1 MVTAVVDDRRVVFD
15 CIQCLFRKSVSGVGN
30 TDVEVLT
37 VLVRFICQ
45 IQGNLALPVQG
56 YTVYY
61 GVFHQCLQQERRN
74 LPFSDITVHRRF
86 KGKGFFSVP
95 QLLDADICL
104 NVFQL
109 FLHIALLLGILE
121 NVAHIVGQH
130 RCDLND
136 LAFVI
141 LIRNAMDQAQAVQK
155 EVRLDLFLRIF
166 QLGFL
171 FCKLFFIDRN
181 FQSLYFPQQ
190 FLEFAAHRLQ
200 L

>member
-1 MVTAVVDDRRVVFD
+1 M
-15 CIQCLFRKSVSGVGN
+15 
-30 TDVEVLT
+30 
-37 VLVRFICQ
+37 
-45 IQGNLALPVQG
+45 
-56 YTVYY
+56 
-61 GVFHQCLQQERRN
+61 
-74 LPFSDITVHRRF
+74 
-86 KGKGFFSVP
+86 
-95 QLLDADICL
+95 
-104 NVFQL
+104 FQL

>member
-1 MVTAVVDDRRVVFD
+1 M
-15 CIQCLFRKSVSGVGN
+15 
-30 TDVEVLT
+30 
-37 VLVRFICQ
+37 
-45 IQGNLALPVQG
+45 
-56 YTVYY
+56 
-61 GVFHQCLQQERRN
+61 
-74 LPFSDITVHRRF
+74 
-86 KGKGFFSVP
+86 
-95 QLLDADICL
+95 
-104 NVFQL
+104 FQL

-121 NVAHIVGQH
+121 NVTHIVGQH

-155 EVRLDLFLRIF
+155 EVWLYLFLRVF

-171 FCKLFFIDRN
+171 FGKLFFVDCN